1 MLGDT
6 VMPVP
11 PVGPQPTR
19 ARERGRHS
27 EILCATPRLYALS
40 WLPPSTAHRS
50 AKCKP
55 DKPVTTQ
62 GRGRLSGRRDAGRG
76 VDESKREG
84 VNEVVVLL
92 GQQSKRSNEA
102 KLAPRS

>member
-19 ARERGRHS
+19 ERERGRHS

-76 VDESKREG
+76 VDER
-84 VNEVVVLL
+84 VNEVVVLV

-102 KLAPRS
+102 KLAPCS